1 MIITNIEFFVI
12 TAFVLGLGLYGG
24 FLARYGSNESMKRPN
39 GKEKTKT
46 MSNQIRNG
54 FLATEFSME

>member
-24 FLARYGSNESMKRPN
+24 FWLARYGLNEKY
-39 GKEKTKT
+39 EETKTARKT

>member
-24 FLARYGSNESMKRPN
+24 FWLARYGSNEKYEETKRQ
-39 GKEKTKT
+39 EK
-46 MSNQIRNG
+46 NNEQPD
-54 FLATEFSME
+54 

>member
-24 FLARYGSNESMKRPN
+24 FWLARYASNEKYEETKRQ
-39 GKEKTKT
+39 EK
-46 MSNQIRNG
+46 NNEQPD
-54 FLATEFSME
+54 